1 MTWSCWWMAGMATL
15 VNSSAIASGRLST
28 ATTAAIDAA
37 MPSICTQTGVF
48 MERMAETMLM
58 PWKTLPPGE
67 FIRI

>member
-1 MTWSCWWMAGMATL
+1 MAKSIMHTR
-15 VNSSAIASGRLST
+15 SAAT

>member
-1 MTWSCWWMAGMATL
+1 MQTR
-15 VNSSAIASGRLST
+15 SAAT

-48 MERMAETMLM
+48 MERMAETILM

-67 FIRI
+67 FIRIWIISKSPRSSDASSWAK

>member
-1 MTWSCWWMAGMATL
+1 MHTR
-15 VNSSAIASGRLST
+15 SAAT
-28 ATTAAIDAA
+28 ATTAA